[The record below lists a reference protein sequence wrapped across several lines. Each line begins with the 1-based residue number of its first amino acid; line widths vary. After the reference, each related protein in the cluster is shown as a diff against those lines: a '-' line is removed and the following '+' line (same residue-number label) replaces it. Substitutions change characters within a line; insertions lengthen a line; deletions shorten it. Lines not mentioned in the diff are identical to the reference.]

1 MKLTKK
7 IFFIYI
13 LSIVFI
19 FLLTLFAYL
28 FKIENNIKDY
38 SIYKTHFL
46 NLILSEKEFKNFFL
60 QKNKF
65 INFDKIVNETKNF
78 EQTLSILN
86 TSDLHKD
93 FGDDFLKKL
102 QIINSN
108 YTKKLELIEEY
119 KSSQVTIL
127 NSMYYILDL
136 NKSLQL
142 DEKYDLSLKT
152 KINDIMFIML
162 YNLIEI
168 DVNID
173 SILNKIDSLKEI
185 KYENNDKRI
194 IYFTLHSK
202 KLIDL
207 IIDSMKLTKSSEE
220 ILLEE
225 SIVSASLLLDEVY
238 NDYLQKKLIISLLFF
253 ISSITIMI
261 TLVKISFTTTKL
273 KNELLAYKY
282 AVEHSDNSV
291 ILTDANKKILYV
303 NENFETNTGYLKD
316 DILGKDPKVLSS
328 GLNLRATYDEL
339 NEKLLSGKKWEGELI
354 NKRKDGSLFYEKVS
368 IVPIFVNEKIEN
380 YLAIKLDITKYIKQ
394 REELKESSIVF
405 ENTEEG
411 ILITDANQRI
421 ISVNKAFEKI
431 SGYTKEELIG
441 KKPSLLKSFKHD
453 RFFYK
458 KMWLSIQEKGYWKG
472 KIYDLIKDGSIIPTW
487 LNITAV
493 KDENGK
499 VIKYISMHTNLQEII
514 DSQEKADYLAYH
526 DSLTNLPNRIKLED
540 HLSHVIAVASRDHLT
555 MSILF
560 IDLDRFKIINDTLGH
575 QVGDRLLQNV
585 SKRIR
590 KVLRDTDMVAR
601 MGGDEFIVVLETARN
616 KKAAAYVCQKIL
628 DTLKEPIKIGEHTL
642 NTSAS
647 IGVAMF
653 PDNGKTITTLIKNA
667 DTAMYHAKSL
677 GKNNYQYYNEELSIN
692 IHDQLKIEQALK
704 QAISGDE
711 LYLNY
716 QAQYDLRTKEV
727 ISFEA
732 LVRWDSKKIGFT
744 PPNIFIPVAEDTG
757 MIVEIGDFIFEKAC
771 SDFKK
776 FKQINEKLQYIAINI
791 STIQFRDKH
800 FVSKIKEIIKKIDIL
815 PSQIELEITERY
827 IMEFNETNML
837 ILDELR
843 ALGFRM
849 SIDDFGTGYSSM
861 NYLTKLPIDIIKV
874 DKSFVDGIPED
885 NNNMQ
890 ISKAIIALSKSLG
903 YRTVAEG
910 IETKE
915 QEEILLSLNCNIGQG
930 YFFSKPLDYDNT
942 IEFLNKKKFKIATT

>member
-108 YTKKLELIEEY
+108 YEKKLELIEEY

-142 DEKYDLSLKT
+142 DENYDLSLKT

-291 ILTDANKKILYV
+291 VLTDANKKILYV

-441 KKPSLLKSFKHD
+441 EKPSLLKSFKHD

-732 LVRWDSKKIGFT
+732 LVRWNSKKIGFT

-776 FKQINEKLQYIAINI
+776 FKQINKKLQYIAINI

-874 DKSFVDGIPED
+874 DKSFVDGIPKD